1 MSFSAKASDCI
12 VLDDDY
18 RGFPVAYFCTSPRY
32 DGCLDYVLI
41 PNGMIKDRL
50 EKMSMDIVEA
60 YEASKAKSITLM
72 CVLKGGFKFLGDL
85 VEVLERTIRARGTL
99 LPMSVEFVRVKSYV
113 NDVSTHEP
121 ILTGMEDP
129 SEYKNKDILIVED
142 IIDTGRTIKKLL
154 NYMGTL
160 STRSVKVASLL
171 VKRTQDGVNY
181 RPEFAG
187 FEVPDRFV
195 VGYALDYN
203 EHFRDLHHICVINE
217 TGQQKFSVPF
227 ESKPL

>member
-1 MSFSAKASDCI
+1 
-12 VLDDDY
+12 
-18 RGFPVAYFCTSPRY
+18 
-32 DGCLDYVLI
+32 
-41 PNGMIKDRL
+41 
-50 EKMSMDIVEA
+50 MSMDIVEA